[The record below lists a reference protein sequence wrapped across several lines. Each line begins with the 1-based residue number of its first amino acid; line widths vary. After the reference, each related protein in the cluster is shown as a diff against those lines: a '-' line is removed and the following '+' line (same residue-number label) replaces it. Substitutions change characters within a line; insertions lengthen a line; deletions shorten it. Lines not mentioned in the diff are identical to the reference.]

1 MASPTQWT
9 WVCMNSGS
17 WWTGSPGML
26 WFMGSQTA
34 EHDWVNWTELNWM
47 LKESV
52 WELPLILIRAA
63 SLIFCNENTA
73 ICLRPIINT
82 FYLLT
87 IRRRYTHTELV
98 KYQKYLFKFK
108 IMESDQNIY
117 SNRCISHGFR
127 NLNAIF
133 LLNSLAEFIKM
144 ILKLRNLITL

>member
-1 MASPTQWT
+1 MDMSLCELQELVMDGESWHAVIHGVANSWT
-9 WVCMNSGS
+9 RLSE
-17 WWTGSPGML
+17 L
-26 WFMGSQTA
+26 
-34 EHDWVNWTELNWM
+34 NWTELNWM
-47 LKESV
+47 LKDSV